1 MDVTDKDV
9 KHIAALARLELTSQ
23 EKDLYRTQLEK
34 IFQWMGKL
42 GEIDTSGVE
51 PTAHVLGMENVTR
64 EDIPVSFENR
74 QALLSNAPEKERDL
88 FKVKKVIE
96 QG

>member
-1 MDVTDKDV
+1 MKVTDEDV
-9 KHIAALARLELTSQ
+9 KHIAALARLELNSEERQ
-23 EKDLYRTQLEK
+23 LYRVQLEK

-42 GEIDTSGVE
+42 KELDTSGVE

-64 EDIPVSFENR
+64 EDIPSVFENR
-74 QALLSNAPEKERDL
+74 QALLSNAPERERDL

-96 QG
+96 